1 MAGKRSGTE
10 PTVVLVGRPNV
21 GKSTLFNRIT
31 GTRRAIVTPM
41 AGTTRDVIA
50 HQAEWLDTTFNLV
63 DTGGLFGASLDPLH
77 ELVVKH
83 GQRAIQS
90 ADVIVFVVDG
100 REGLV
105 SGDQEIARQLR
116 PVGVPVV
123 LAVNKTDV
131 KRADEQEFYQLGI
144 EPLVGIAAEHGQGIG
159 DLLDEVVRYL
169 KAKPASA
176 GRGARASREARGGG
190 SKKTA
195 KAASA
200 EPLDEFDDADDADV
214 VDDTDGVDD
223 ADGEDD
229 AVSVGELGAVEE
241 GEAAGGSKLVTEGA
255 TAGGIGA
262 KVRKGQ
268 RGPGAASTSG
278 AFRNIETRTSHDLA
292 IAASGEAAP
301 TAEASRRGDAPDTGE
316 ISIAIIGR
324 PNVGKS
330 SLVNRLLKE
339 ERVMVSPLAGTTRD
353 PIDTVLRWRGR
364 DLRIVDTAGIR
375 RAGKVAN
382 AAHVEAVSVVLARR
396 AIERADVAVLLI
408 DAVEGPTDQDAAIAG
423 EAERTGCGVII
434 VANKWDLMKGRG
446 VNFSKEFDENLRRRL
461 KFLDYAPVMH
471 LSALTGERTPKLLEM
486 IERVAKARHA
496 RVSTGAL
503 NRFVKA
509 ATDAHPPVSP
519 ERRAVRIMYAS
530 QTGVAPPTFVLFT
543 NVATTFHFSYER
555 FLINRLREEFEFIG
569 TPIRLHIRKR
579 GKT

>member
-1 MAGKRSGTE
+1 MCAGGRREHWSEMAGKRSGTE

-50 HQAEWLDTTFNLV
+50 QQAQWLDTTFTLV
-63 DTGGLFGASLDPLH
+63 DTGGLFGASQDPLH

-116 PVGVPVV
+116 PIGVPVV

-131 KRADEQEFYQLGI
+131 KLADEQDFYHLGI
-144 EPLVGIAAEHGQGIG
+144 EPLVSIAAEHGQGIG
-159 DLLDEVVRYL
+159 DLLDEVISRL
-169 KAKPASA
+169 KARPVSA
-176 GRGARASREARGGG
+176 GRSERARKAVRDANTKANASARADAA
-190 SKKTA
+190 A
-195 KAASA
+195 KAELDSVSDSDSDLDSERGADSESELDSDLGSSA
-200 EPLDEFDDADDADV
+200 GDV
-214 VDDTDGVDD
+214 VLATD
-223 ADGEDD
+223 
-229 AVSVGELGAVEE
+229 S
-241 GEAAGGSKLVTEGA
+241 GSA
-255 TAGGIGA
+255 T
-262 KVRKGQ
+262 
-268 RGPGAASTSG
+268 GP
-278 AFRNIETRTSHDLA
+278 FRNIETRTSHDVAL
-292 IAASGEAAP
+292 AASGEAAP
-301 TAEASRRGDAPDTGE
+301 TEEESRRGDAPDTGE

-330 SLVNRLLKE
+330 SMVNRLLKE

-353 PIDTVLRWRGR
+353 PIDTILRWHGR
-364 DLRIVDTAGIR
+364 DLRIIDTAGIR

-382 AAHVEAVSVVLARR
+382 AAQVEAVSVVLARR
-396 AIERADVAVLLI
+396 AIARADVAVLLI
-408 DAVEGPTDQDAAIAG
+408 DSVEGPTDQDAAIAG
-423 EAERTGCGVII
+423 EAERAGCGVII

-446 VNFSKEFDENLRRRL
+446 VNYSKEFDENLRYRL
-461 KFLDYAPVMH
+461 KFLEYAPVLH
-471 LSALTGERTPKLLEM
+471 LSAATGERTPKLLEM
-486 IERVAKARHA
+486 IERVAQSRHT

-503 NRFVKA
+503 NRFVETITA
-509 ATDAHPPVSP
+509 SNPPVSP

-530 QTGVAPPTFVLFT
+530 QTGVAPPTFVMFT

-555 FLINRLREEFEFIG
+555 FLINRLRETFGFIG
-569 TPIRLHIRKR
+569 TPIRLHVRRRAK
-579 GKT
+579 